1 MKNNT
6 YNKFLSKPK
15 IGQLLLMFLKKDFL
29 WRKKIK
35 SWYNE
40 SSQKFLHIPYGYDFK
55 ITDGVIRCIYNCKV
69 SLAKHWN

>member
-15 IGQLLLMFLKKDFL
+15 IGQLLLMLVKKTF
-29 WRKKIK
+29 WRKKLNLDIIRVAK
-35 SWYNE
+35 
-40 SSQKFLHIPYGYDFK
+40 KVLRIPCGYDFK
-55 ITDGVIRCIYNCKV
+55 ITDGVISCIYNCKV